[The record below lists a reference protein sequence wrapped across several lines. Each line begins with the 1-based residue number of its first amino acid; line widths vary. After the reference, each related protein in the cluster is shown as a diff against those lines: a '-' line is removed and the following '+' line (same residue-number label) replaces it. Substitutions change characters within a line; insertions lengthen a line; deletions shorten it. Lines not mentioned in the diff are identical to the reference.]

1 MFLHITI
8 DFFANLALALTSVA
22 LTTRLRSL
30 RDAKRIVGAQISGKR
45 GNLGK
50 MWADGGFAEAITTSK
65 EPHLSKPFITYRS
78 IYPSHIRAKC
88 LLKKKEK

>member
-30 RDAKRIVGAQISGKR
+30 RVAKRIVGAQISGKG

-50 MWADGGFAEAITTSK
+50 MWAGGGFAEAITTSK
-65 EPHLSKPFITYRS
+65 EPHLSTQLAEWQFSKKINSFLITNVFV
-78 IYPSHIRAKC
+78 
-88 LLKKKEK
+88 